1 METQTKF
8 DLNEAI
14 RRWREGLET
23 SPAIRPENL
32 EELETHL
39 RDSTGLLEAK
49 GLSPEEAFWLARRR
63 LGTSDVLEAEF
74 GKVNG
79 MDLWMQRILWI
90 VTGCMV
96 IGFLQSCVWVAA
108 SLLTF
113 LGHQFSLRGHALGGF
128 STLAYLA
135 AWFGVFLWAWQIGRR
150 NHTIV
155 HRTGQAMKR
164 HPVWAALALCLL
176 LLLQNFI
183 SVGTSLLT
191 AKTMEP
197 QSMGVLAQWRLF
209 TSCGLSVLV
218 WPMLLAW
225 LLFRNNQAP
234 LKPSV
239 R

>member
-1 METQTKF
+1 MRTPMQWSSDKNAGF
-8 DLNEAI
+8 SRA
-14 RRWREGLET
+14 
-23 SPAIRPENL
+23 SPHALFLPI
-32 EELETHL
+32 
-39 RDSTGLLEAK
+39 
-49 GLSPEEAFWLARRR
+49 SPEEAFWLARRR